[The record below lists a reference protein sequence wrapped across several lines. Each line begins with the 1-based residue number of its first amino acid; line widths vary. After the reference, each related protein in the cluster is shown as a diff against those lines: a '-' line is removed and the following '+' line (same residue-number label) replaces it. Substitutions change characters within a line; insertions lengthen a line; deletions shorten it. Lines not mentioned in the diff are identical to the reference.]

1 MARDHGDFDIAH
13 FVVRVRRLADLSQR
27 ELAGRVGLS
36 QSGIAAI
43 EAGRRQPGVG
53 MLVRILDQAGLR
65 LCVLDADG
73 RQVAPFPPEAVRDNA
88 GRRFPAHLDVAPPDR
103 LPRERL
109 RSPRYDREPAKGW
122 YHLRRTRDV
131 LRDAG
136 VPNGHTDHPT
146 ERDLQQ
152 RRRDLVEMARLA
164 ARARTLRNAALS
176 APERQSDECACE
188 ASCWGGTTCVA
199 DCACQ
204 CEPSPQIRA
213 AVDTASRMS
222 AGAGAGFAPR

>member
-1 MARDHGDFDIAH
+1 MARDHGDFDIGR

-43 EAGRRQPGVG
+43 EAGRRQPGVDV
-53 MLVRILDQAGLR
+53 LVRILAQADLR

-73 RQVAPFPPEAVRDNA
+73 RQVAPFPREAVRDNA

-131 LRDAG
+131 LREAG
-136 VPNGHTDHPT
+136 VPDGYTDHPT
-146 ERDLQQ
+146 KSDLER
-152 RRRDLVEMARLA
+152 RSRDLVEMARLA
-164 ARARTLRNAALS
+164 ARASMLRKAART
-176 APERQSDECACE
+176 APQPESDECACE
-188 ASCWGGTTCVA
+188 ASCWGGTACVLA
-199 DCACQ
+199 CPCQ
-204 CEPSPQIRA
+204 CEPSPETPV
-213 AVDTASRMS
+213 AVDSASRMS
-222 AGAGAGFAPR
+222 AGAGAGFTPR